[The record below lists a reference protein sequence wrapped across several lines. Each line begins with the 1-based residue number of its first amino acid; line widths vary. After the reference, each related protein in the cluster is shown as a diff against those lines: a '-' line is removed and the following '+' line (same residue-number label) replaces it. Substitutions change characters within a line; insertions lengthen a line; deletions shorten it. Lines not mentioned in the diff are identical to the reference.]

1 MGWERRRDMRDMM
14 GDGLVVAAWEVCV
27 VAVVAVVVVQLATRL
42 GQASGCQVEILKRL
56 TTFRASGAKLF
67 FFFWHFKV

>member
-27 VAVVAVVVVQLATRL
+27 VAVVAVQ
-42 GQASGCQVEILKRL
+42 
-56 TTFRASGAKLF
+56 LF
-67 FFFWHFKV
+67 FSPLRPLPAANEAYPQLPPPK

>member
-27 VAVVAVVVVQLATRL
+27 VAVAVVAVQCSAVQFGF
-42 GQASGCQVEILKRL
+42 GQKFVASKLLK
-56 TTFRASGAKLF
+56 F
-67 FFFWHFKV
+67 